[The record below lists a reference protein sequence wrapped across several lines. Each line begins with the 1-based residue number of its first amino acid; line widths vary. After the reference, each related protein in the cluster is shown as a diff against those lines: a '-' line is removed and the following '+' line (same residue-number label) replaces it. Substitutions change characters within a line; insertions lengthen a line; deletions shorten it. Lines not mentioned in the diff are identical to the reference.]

1 MLTDSLVLVLKSSVE
16 KGFGKRTTPAK
27 ALFFLPSRERKFSL
41 HLTGLKFSKSYK
53 CALHWTQIRGH
64 SWGET

>member
-1 MLTDSLVLVLKSSVE
+1 LDADSLVLVLKSSVE

-41 HLTGLKFSKSYK
+41 HLTGLKFSKS
-53 CALHWTQIRGH
+53 
-64 SWGET
+64 